1 MVYTAKWKTVRIQ
14 REILEEA
21 RKEVEK
27 GRYRSLSEF
36 VSEAIRLRMQTLAKE
51 RVKEYLE
58 RDKQSRIR
66 QLQGQLLYTPKHIW
80 AKLTAL
86 GNLELGVSDYF
97 ESQLKGIVY
106 VGDFDEGDNVSRDES
121 FGVIETV
128 AWWPTYVIHDLYSP
142 IDGKIVRV
150 NKDVLDDPYILNEE
164 PYQWIVEVKPHDP
177 ELKKELDKLLSFEE
191 YKRLVARLEERPR
204 SPPSDSQLSEMIM
217 EIRAR

>member
-1 MVYTAKWKTVRIQ
+1 MAKWKTVRVKQELIE
-14 REILEEA
+14 EIS
-21 RKEVEK
+21 KEVEK
-27 GRYRSLSEF
+27 GGYPSLSEF

-51 RVKEYLE
+51 RIPEYLE

-106 VGDFDEGDNVSRDES
+106 VGDFDEGDNVSRDEP

-128 AWWPTYVIHDLYSP
+128 AWWPTSVIHDLYSP
-142 IDGKIVRV
+142 IDGKIVGV

-164 PYQWIVEVKPHDP
+164 PYQWIVELKPHDP

-191 YKRLVARLEERPR
+191 YEKLIAKLEARTH
-204 SPPSDSQLSEMIM
+204 SPPSDSKTSEMIE
-217 EIRAR
+217 EIKAR